1 MILTHF
7 ENLPNPNKKQGRRK
21 SKVFERF
28 VVCSV
33 VCLCLDI
40 DADWDGNIFR
50 THSYDE
56 MNPRTKQKCRKVPR
70 RSSSRWLLDWSDSTR
85 RQSWHSEQQPSNQG
99 LSDFVRFYWI
109 SPSEQ
114 TGKRKNFSYFRA
126 RNTQTCPIVII
137 SGPETRQQI
146 NISLV
151 PVVPSH
157 HHDTS
162 YQHYVQVTLL
172 SRILTQIK
180 SNSPSFQTRPCIVG
194 RNLRKIFGK

>member
-7 ENLPNPNKKQGRRK
+7 ETLPNSIKKQGRRK

-28 VVCSV
+28 VWSFVWTF
-33 VCLCLDI
+33 LPTRLKLKYLL
-40 DADWDGNIFR
+40 FR
-50 THSYDE
+50 TRSYDE

-70 RSSSRWLLDWSDSTR
+70 RSSSRWLLDWNDSTR
-85 RQSWHSEQQPSNQG
+85 RQSWHSEHQSANPG
-99 LSDFVRFYWI
+99 LSDFVRFR
-109 SPSEQ
+109 PDQ
-114 TGKRKNFSYFRA
+114 TRPDQSIWYFRC
-126 RNTQTCPIVII
+126 RHNTQPCPIVII

-151 PVVPSH
+151 PAVASH

-162 YQHYVQVTLL
+162 YQHYVQVTTLL
-172 SRILTQIK
+172 SPSLQIHNT
-180 SNSPSFQTRPCIVG
+180 NSSPFQTRPCIVS